1 MTTEPADHP
10 IFNLQ
15 LPAELAHLPTF
26 LDHVRQAAEVAGL
39 AGAHETR
46 LELAVEEA
54 LVNVFNYAYA
64 GQNHP
69 GAVTCQVIVE
79 EEGLSVEII
88 DEGPPFDPL
97 ARPDPD
103 TTLELD
109 QRQPG
114 GLGIFMIQKLADEVG
129 YRREDSRNVLI
140 IRMRK
145 GR

>member
-1 MTTEPADHP
+1 MTAEPADNP
-10 IFNLQ
+10 TFNLQ
-15 LPAELAHLPTF
+15 LPAELEYLPTF
-26 LDHVRQAAEVAGL
+26 LDHVRQAIEVAGL
-39 AGAHETR
+39 ADAHGTR

-69 GAVTCQVIVE
+69 GAVTCQAIVA
-79 EEGLSVEII
+79 EGDLTVEII

-129 YRREDSRNVLI
+129 YRREDSRNVLL

-145 GR
+145 AR

>member
-1 MTTEPADHP
+1 MTAEPADNP
-10 IFNLQ
+10 TFNLQ
-15 LPAELAHLPTF
+15 LPAELEHLPTF
-26 LDHVRQAAEVAGL
+26 LDHVRQAIEVAGL
-39 AGAHETR
+39 ADAHGIR

-54 LVNVFNYAYA
+54 LVNVFHYAYA

-69 GAVTCQVIVE
+69 GVA
-79 EEGLSVEII
+79 EEGLTVEII

-114 GLGIFMIQKLADEVG
+114 GLGIFMIQKLTDEVR
-129 YRREDSRNVLI
+129 YRRDNSQNVLM

-145 GR
+145 AR

>member
-1 MTTEPADHP
+1 MTTEPADNP
-10 IFNLQ
+10 TSNLQ
-15 LPAELAHLPTF
+15 LPAELEHLPTF
-26 LDHVRQAAEVAGL
+26 LDHVRQAAEAAGL
-39 AGAHETR
+39 ADAHGTR

-54 LVNVFNYAYA
+54 LVNVFNYAYT

-79 EEGLSVEII
+79 EEGLTVEII

-103 TTLELD
+103 TTLDLD

-129 YRREDSRNVLI
+129 YRREDSRNVLM

-145 GR
+145 AL